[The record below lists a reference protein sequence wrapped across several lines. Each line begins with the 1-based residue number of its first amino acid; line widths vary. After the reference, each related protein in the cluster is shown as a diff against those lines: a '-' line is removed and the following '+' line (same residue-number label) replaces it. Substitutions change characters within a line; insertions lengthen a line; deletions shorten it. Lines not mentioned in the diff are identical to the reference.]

1 VSRKTHPFLTT
12 EYARTMEGYYSTTLS
27 AERLKRCYDIAPE
40 RTRQYLESEIQ
51 YVLSHVDPRA
61 SVLELGCGYGR
72 LLSRLAERCH
82 MLVGIDTSYDSL
94 RMAVGMLSN
103 YGTIH
108 LFQMDAGRLGL
119 SSKSFDVT
127 VCIQNGISAF
137 RLDPLLL
144 VSEAIRV
151 TKPGGLCLFSS
162 YSDKFWDARLEWFR
176 IQSDERLLGDIDWDL
191 TKEGE
196 IVCKDGFRATT
207 YRPDDFK
214 RIAEALGV
222 RMTLAEIDG
231 SSLFCSIHVEE

>member
-1 VSRKTHPFLTT
+1 
-12 EYARTMEGYYSTTLS
+12 MEDYYSTTLS

-40 RTRQYLESEIQ
+40 RTKQYLESEIQ
-51 YVLSHVDPRA
+51 YVLSHMD
-61 SVLELGCGYGR
+61 SCDTVLELGCGYGR
-72 LLSRLAERCH
+72 LLSRMAERCR

-94 RMAVGMLSN
+94 RMAIDSLSD
-103 YGTIH
+103 YSTIH

-137 RLDPLLL
+137 GLDPLAL

-151 TKPGGLCLFSS
+151 TRTGGLCLFSS

-176 IQSDERLLGDIDWDL
+176 IQSEEGLLGEIDWDL

-196 IVCKDGFRATT
+196 IICKDGFRATT
-207 YRPDDFK
+207 YGPDDFI
-214 RIAEALGV
+214 RVAEVLEV
-222 RMTLAEIDG
+222 RATLAEIDE
-231 SSLFCSIHVEE
+231 SSLFCLIYVED